1 MREEGGFVRLIRRAY
16 LFRSL
21 SDAELEQFSR
31 MARFESYGTDRTIL
45 SEGEE
50 GRTLYLVLSG
60 SVRVTRSIG
69 GEHEQV
75 IGFVKAG
82 DSFGEMALLD
92 RRPRSASVHA
102 NEPVE
107 LALFDHDEITRV
119 FESNPSIGYRVVRA
133 FAEVVSLRLRDTNDR
148 LRALLVL
155 ERSF

>member
-1 MREEGGFVRLIRRAY
+1 MTKEGGAASVIRRAY

-21 SDAELEQFSR
+21 SDAELEHFSR
-31 MARFESYGTDRTIL
+31 MARFESYGTDRMIL

-60 SVRVTRSIG
+60 SVRVTRSVG
-69 GEHEQV
+69 GENEQV
-75 IGFVKAG
+75 IGFVKTG
-82 DSFGEMALLD
+82 DFFGEMALLD

-107 LALFDHDEITRV
+107 LALFDHDDINRV

-133 FAEVVSLRLRDTNDR
+133 FAEVVSMRLRDTNDR
-148 LRALLVL
+148 LKALLVL
-155 ERSF
+155 DRSF